1 MALIPPGDLDPGT
14 AHRVVGVEHPEIDEL
29 TDDELTDDELSAL
42 AMAADPGQP
51 LADDAIPLSTYL
63 AGQPSPLPEW
73 YMPPAMTRVGARWRI
88 PVVAVVVG
96 AFLLIEVLGLCST
109 FGQLSLP

>member
-1 MALIPPGDLDPGT
+1 MSLLHPGDTAEEAAPGSIG
-14 AHRVVGVEHPEIDEL
+14 AEEHSEADR
-29 TDDELTDDELSAL
+29 LTDDELSAL

>member
-1 MALIPPGDLDPGT
+1 MTLFRSGDLDE
-14 AHRVVGVEHPEIDEL
+14 VVATGPSGIGPAEGDQFTDE
-29 TDDELTDDELSAL
+29 ELSELAL
-42 AMAADPGQP
+42 AADPGQP
-51 LADDAIPLSTYL
+51 LAEDAVPLSTYL

-73 YMPPAMTRVGARWRI
+73 YMPAAMARAGARWRI

-96 AFLLIEVLGLCST
+96 AFLFIEILGLCST